1 MFYAPEH
8 RDKSL
13 LPHDPFKALIAP
25 RPIGWVSTKSKS
37 GAINLA
43 PYSFFNA
50 VAEKPPI
57 LMLSSS
63 GWKDSATFAS
73 ETREFVWN
81 MATYDLHEK
90 MNLTAANLP
99 RGESEFAFAGLEP
112 APSRFVAPP
121 RVALSPAAL
130 ECKVV
135 NILSLQ
141 DMDGGLTG
149 NILIFGQV
157 VGVYIDDAFIRD
169 GRVDAA
175 AMRPL
180 ARCGYMDYAVAD
192 HLFEMLRPPR
202 I

>member
-1 MFYAPEH
+1 
-8 RDKSL
+8 
-13 LPHDPFKALIAP
+13 
-25 RPIGWVSTKSKS
+25 
-37 GAINLA
+37 
-43 PYSFFNA
+43 
-50 VAEKPPI
+50 
-57 LMLSSS
+57 
-63 GWKDSATFAS
+63 
-73 ETREFVWN
+73 

-141 DMDGGLTG
+141 DMDGALTG

-192 HLFEMLRPPR
+192 HLFEMLRLPR

>member
-1 MFYAPEH
+1 MFYAPDH

-141 DMDGGLTG
+141 DMDGALTG

-180 ARCGYMDYAVAD
+180 ARCGYMDYAFAD
-192 HLFEMLRPPR
+192 HLFEMLRLPR

>member
-1 MFYAPEH
+1 VFYAPEH
-8 RDKSL
+8 RDKHL

-25 RPIGWVSTKSKS
+25 RPIGWVSTRGRS
-37 GAINLA
+37 GALNLA

-50 VAEKPPI
+50 VAENPPI
-57 LMLSSS
+57 VMLSSS

-81 MATYDLHEK
+81 MATYDLRDP

-99 RGESEFAFAGLEP
+99 RGESEFDYAGLET

-130 ECKVV
+130 ECRVT

-141 DMDGGLTG
+141 DMDGALTG
-149 NILIFGQV
+149 NILVFGQV
-157 VGVYIDDAFIRD
+157 VGVYIDDAFIKD
-169 GRVDAA
+169 GRVDTA
-175 AMRPL
+175 AMQPI
-180 ARCGYMDYAVAD
+180 ARCGYMDYAVVNKVFQMA
-192 HLFEMLRPPR
+192 RPPSL
-202 I
+202 